1 MPERTSWV
9 APCEP
14 RGPRREREAAFQL
27 ESADLVDQRRATL
40 HQSVAHPVHGLPIEL
55 LLRFDLHKAHVL
67 LGHGFGDRF
76 RIDEVVLV
84 RLALGFD
91 ELPRDKPHLVRPTDM
106 CVAAVSHSRDP
117 ALLRGCLLK
126 YCDCI

>member
-55 LLRFDLHKAHVL
+55 LLRFDLHKTHVL
-67 LGHGFGDRF
+67 LGHGFGDGF
-76 RIDEVVLV
+76 GIDEVVLV
-84 RLALGFD
+84 RLAVRLHK
-91 ELPRDKPHLVRPTDM
+91 LRRDQSHLVPLF
-106 CVAAVSHSRDP
+106 S
-117 ALLRGCLLK
+117 
-126 YCDCI
+126 